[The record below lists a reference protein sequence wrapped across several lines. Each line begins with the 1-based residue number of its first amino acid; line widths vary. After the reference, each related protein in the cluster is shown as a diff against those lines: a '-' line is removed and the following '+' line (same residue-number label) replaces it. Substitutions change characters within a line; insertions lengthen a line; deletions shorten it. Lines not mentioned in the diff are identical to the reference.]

1 LKSTQNDHM
10 RRTTNEA
17 FTNQIFN
24 NRIEFE
30 TILKRNFQLN
40 TNGKT
45 LHSNNLTLENMSANN
60 YEYSSNNCFQKNL
73 ELNQE
78 EKGEKEDEDDDN
90 DNDDDEDR
98 KEVHFD
104 CDTCSQSQ
112 IYNQSCT
119 YSDETQVHSEEN
131 TSDKQESFYDNQKQ
145 FHSDSND
152 LIETLYM
159 PNKVFSC
166 TKCNKICK
174 TRSLLYTHL
183 RSHTGER
190 PFGCHVCGKMFSL
203 KTNLG

>member
-1 LKSTQNDHM
+1 M

-30 TILKRNFQLN
+30 SILKRNLQLN

-60 YEYSSNNCFQKNL
+60 YEYASDNCFHKNL

-78 EKGEKEDEDDDN
+78 EKGEKEEEDDHDDDN
-90 DNDDDEDR
+90 DEAR
-98 KEVHFD
+98 KEAHFD
-104 CDTCSQSQ
+104 CDTCSQSN

-119 YSDETQVHSEEN
+119 YSDETQALPSEEN
-131 TSDKQESFYDNQKQ
+131 TSDKHDYDNQKQ

-152 LIETLYM
+152 LIETLYV

-203 KTNLG
+203 KTNLGE